1 MFLIMLRG
9 EDPQQYKLTSQ
20 AKLYCSYDIPTLFP
34 LFLKYMLFLTLAPKT
49 GDYSN
54 QFLVIDISTK
64 PWVRPGAEQEDSK
77 LGCV

>member
-9 EDPQQYKLTSQ
+9 EDLQQHKLTSQ
-20 AKLYCSYDIPTLFP
+20 VKLYCSCEIPTRFP
-34 LFLKYMLFLTLAPKT
+34 LSLKYMLFLTLVPKT

-54 QFLVIDISTK
+54 QFLVIHISTK
-64 PWVRPGAEQEDSK
+64 PWVCPGGEQEDSE

>member
-20 AKLYCSYDIPTLFP
+20 AKLYCSCDIPTLFP
-34 LFLKYMLFLTLAPKT
+34 LFLKYMLFLTLVPKT

-77 LGCV
+77 LGCM